1 MRSPATSRSYPATTI
16 RPHARSGRPRR
27 RRPRRERLR
36 LDDEAAAA
44 EGLAFRTAQQAPR
57 PAAARGARH
66 TARRRPGAA
75 AVGVPPRLR
84 RHADRDAQ
92 RRVRRRAG
100 RARRA
105 CAGSG
110 APGRS
115 RQQLLARP
123 RRGALGAL
131 RPPRGDPGR
140 ARTKRRRSPPS
151 RHRRGL
157 DGGVLRARH
166 RSPRSETLLR
176 RRGSLAGAVRR
187 QPQRSPARRVRQRRR
202 LLAPRP
208 DPHRPARFSV
218 PCAGVGRRRH
228 ARPAARRRHRLRP
241 GASDGWHAQQL
252 SRLARESQGAVL
264 GHALR
269 AVPALLRGRL
279 RLVAFT
285 ECKPAGSSLTLMAG
299 HASARLPP
307 TAFACLGLL
316 VASGCSGHRSA
327 AHAARAARAQVPAGF
342 VAEAFAAVGAR
353 DLWVL
358 GSAPCRTGRCTVVV
372 RTRDGGRTF
381 ARAGTLPLPTEGTT
395 PSLAFADDRNG
406 FAFVPGFDGVLYAT
420 HDGGKSW
427 HRQALGGGVSFTQLK
442 TEALA
447 NSARLAAASGTT
459 AVLFGNG
466 AGSRLMRT
474 TDGGASWKPAR
485 TPRIPSDVWSLAFTS
500 SRVGFALVQ
509 TGWDAKKKVERQML
523 WRTTDAGA
531 RWSELQIR

>member
-1 MRSPATSRSYPATTI
+1 
-16 RPHARSGRPRR
+16 
-27 RRPRRERLR
+27 
-36 LDDEAAAA
+36 
-44 EGLAFRTAQQAPR
+44 
-57 PAAARGARH
+57 
-66 TARRRPGAA
+66 
-75 AVGVPPRLR
+75 
-84 RHADRDAQ
+84 
-92 RRVRRRAG
+92 
-100 RARRA
+100 
-105 CAGSG
+105 
-110 APGRS
+110 
-115 RQQLLARP
+115 
-123 RRGALGAL
+123 
-131 RPPRGDPGR
+131 
-140 ARTKRRRSPPS
+140 
-151 RHRRGL
+151 
-157 DGGVLRARH
+157 
-166 RSPRSETLLR
+166 
-176 RRGSLAGAVRR
+176 
-187 QPQRSPARRVRQRRR
+187 
-202 LLAPRP
+202 
-208 DPHRPARFSV
+208 
-218 PCAGVGRRRH
+218 
-228 ARPAARRRHRLRP
+228 
-241 GASDGWHAQQL
+241 
-252 SRLARESQGAVL
+252 
-264 GHALR
+264 
-269 AVPALLRGRL
+269 
-279 RLVAFT
+279 
-285 ECKPAGSSLTLMAG
+285 
-299 HASARLPP
+299 
-307 TAFACLGLL
+307 
-316 VASGCSGHRSA
+316 
-327 AHAARAARAQVPAGF
+327 VPAGF

-427 HRQALGGGVSFTQLK
+427 HRQALGDVLAFAATESTAYAVTARCAPDGCTRYRLVHAPASSSAWSATATPFTPDGGLVALAARGSKLWLLGSLVGIHPKDRLARSGDSGRTFTTASGPCYSDLGGTLTPAPASVVWAVCPTGMLGAAFRSIDGGASFTQLK